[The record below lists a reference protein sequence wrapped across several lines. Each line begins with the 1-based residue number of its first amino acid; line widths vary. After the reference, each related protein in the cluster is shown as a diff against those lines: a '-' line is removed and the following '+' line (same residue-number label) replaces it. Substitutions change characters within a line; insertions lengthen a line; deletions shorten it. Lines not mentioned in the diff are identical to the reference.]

1 MVKKITSIN
10 SEITGSDFKEE
21 TFVDTQFTLKKIQ
34 LHIHIIREQQVI
46 LDEDLAEMYGV
57 ETKRLNE
64 AVKRNIERF
73 PERFMFQITQ
83 KEFDTLKH
91 FFDTAE
97 NSECLRS
104 QFATLKNCRGHHRKY
119 LPLPHKSHDRFLI
132 IDNDVYLLGASV
144 KDMGA
149 SLCAITKMKISPDS
163 VLALIK

>member
-10 SEITGSDFKEE
+10 SEITDDFKEE
-21 TFVDTQFTLKKIQ
+21 TFVDTPFTLKEIQ

-46 LDEDLAEMYGV
+46 LDEDLAEMQYGV

-83 KEFDTLKH
+83 KEFDSLKH

-104 QFATLKNCRGHHRKY
+104 QIATLKKCRGHHRKY
-119 LPLPHKSHDRFLI
+119 LPYAFTEQGVTQLI
-132 IDNDVYLLGASV
+132 WRNIMSN
-144 KDMGA
+144 
-149 SLCAITKMKISPDS
+149 MK
-163 VLALIK
+163 K